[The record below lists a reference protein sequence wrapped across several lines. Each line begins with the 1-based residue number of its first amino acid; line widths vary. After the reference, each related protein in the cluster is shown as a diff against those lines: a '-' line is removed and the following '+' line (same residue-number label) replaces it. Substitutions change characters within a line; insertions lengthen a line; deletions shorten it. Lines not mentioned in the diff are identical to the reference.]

1 MIEMNQLILLKQVL
15 FIAAVG
21 TQTPAV
27 VTGTTET
34 PAVVT
39 GTTETPKITATSKC
53 FSSFDR
59 FIFLV
64 STKKIKRN
72 IHEKINA
79 YNIWSVSIILEFDP
93 G

>member
-1 MIEMNQLILLKQVL
+1 MNWLILFKQVL
-15 FIAAVG
+15 FIAVVG

-59 FIFLV
+59 SFF
-64 STKKIKRN
+64 
-72 IHEKINA
+72 
-79 YNIWSVSIILEFDP
+79 
-93 G
+93 